1 MEQQKQI
8 NSIKAWLGTGSIN
21 LFGLL
26 LSGKDTQG
34 ARLGELLEAPMFGGG
49 EIIRSSARDDV
60 KEIIG
65 TGALAPTDA
74 YLELVLPYFKKPAF
88 KGKPLILS
96 SVGKWAGEEDSI
108 LTAAETS
115 GHPIKAVI
123 LINVS
128 EQEILKRWQALQED
142 DDRGHRTDDRQEALA
157 VRFNEFASKTQPV
170 IEHYRQ
176 LGLLIEVNG
185 EQSREDV
192 TEEIVRK
199 LYEKARQNS

>member
-1 MEQQKQI
+1 
-8 NSIKAWLGTGSIN
+8 
-21 LFGLL
+21 
-26 LSGKDTQG
+26 
-34 ARLGELLEAPMFGGG
+34 MFGGG